1 MTNRFIYLLNYGFVL
16 ILVCWSVAT
25 GAQSAQS
32 GTVSGTVL
40 DAETNDPLIG
50 VTVMIEGSTTGT
62 VTDLDGYYSIAAN
75 ADDVLIFS
83 YTGMETLTVPVG
95 GQSSVDVK
103 LGASSIALDQVIVT
117 AYGTSKR
124 GAFTGSATQINA
136 EALENRA
143 ITNVTSALEG
153 AAGIQYTPGSGQ
165 PGSSSPLRVRGFG
178 SVNASSSPLYVV
190 DGIIFSGALN
200 SINPNDIESLT
211 VLKDA
216 SSTALY
222 GSKAA
227 NGVVLITTKGGRT
240 GQSRFNV
247 NVSQGFSGR
256 SIKEYDRVSPEQYY
270 ELQWEAYRNSLVY
283 GAGETMEDANREASA
298 EIVELLGTNPFNVAD
313 SLVVGTNGQLNPD
326 AELLYGDDLNW
337 QDALTRLGNRTQ
349 ADISYQGGTETSTF
363 YTSLGYIDDTGWIQ
377 ASDFGRLTGRAN
389 VTAQPREWVKT
400 GFNANLS
407 SSTTN
412 QAADGG
418 STSFV
423 NPFFSTRNIAP
434 IYPLYEHDPVTG
446 DFIFDE
452 AGQRIYNL
460 GAARV
465 GNTNGRNVV
474 QETLLN
480 IDEERRNTLGAR
492 AFVDLYFLNGFT
504 LTLNA
509 GLDRLSYNNET
520 YGNRIVGDA
529 APNGRASRTNSVTS
543 SITYN
548 QLLNYSTAIGR
559 HNFSL
564 LGGHESFEYEYN
576 YLYAYRTNQIAD
588 GNTELRN
595 FTTISDADS
604 YTSRYTTEGWLAR
617 AEYDFNDRYFI
628 STSFRADGS
637 SRFSED
643 VRWGNFYSVGV
654 AWRLDQESFVSNLS
668 WVDLLKFRA
677 SYGEVGNDSNL
688 DTDPVSFY
696 ASQPLFTLGFNN
708 DTEAGIIVGSLGA
721 PQLEWE
727 SNAQTDVA
735 LEFGFWDYR
744 LSGSIEYYNRVT
756 DNLIFSVPLPLSTGN
771 DDYLANIGSMYNR
784 GVELALSASIIN
796 TSNFNFSIDWNGS
809 TINNEF
815 TELPQEEIINGSK
828 KLVVGGSLY
837 DYWLRDYQGVD
848 PADGA
853 VLYALDAEV
862 TTSDSDIRVIDGD
875 SLTTNANSAAYAF
888 VGTAIPD
895 LFGSFSPKF
904 RIGNLRFGVL
914 FTYQLGG
921 QTYDTNHAGLLSNGN
936 YGSSLSTDILDRWQQ
951 PGDITEVPR
960 LDASQSN
967 NFGAASSRFLVKS
980 DYLALRQANIS
991 YDLPDDL
998 SSRIGLASLRV
1009 YANAENLFLANARQ
1023 GMDANQN
1030 FNGTTSN
1037 RFTPSRTITF
1047 GVNASF

>member
-1 MTNRFIYLLNYGFVL
+1 MIKPPVNHIKRGLVL
-16 ILVCWSVAT
+16 VLTLWVMAV

-40 DAETNDPLIG
+40 DADTKDPLIG
-50 VTVMIEGSTTGT
+50 VTIMVEGTTTGT
-62 VTDLDGYYSIAAN
+62 VTDLDGYYSIAAD
-75 ADDVLIFS
+75 ADDVLVFS
-83 YTGMETLTVPVG
+83 YTGMETLTIPVG
-95 GQSSVDVK
+95 GQSTVDAQ

-153 AAGIQYTPGSGQ
+153 ASGIQYTPGSGQ

-178 SVNASSSPLYVV
+178 SVNASSNPLYVV
-190 DGIIFSGALN
+190 DGIIFSGSLN

-227 NGVVLITTKGGRT
+227 NGVVLITTKGGRS
-240 GQSRFNV
+240 GESRFNV

-256 SIKEYDRVSPEQYY
+256 SIPEYDRVGPGQYY

-283 GAGETMEDANREASA
+283 GSGTPVEEANREASR
-298 EIVELLGTNPFNVAD
+298 EIVGLLGTNPYNVAD
-313 SLVVGTNGQLNPD
+313 SLLVGNDGRLNPN
-326 AELLYGDDLNW
+326 AELLYGDDLEW

-349 ADISYQGGTETSTF
+349 ADISYQGGTEKSTF
-363 YTSLGYIDDTGWIQ
+363 FTSLGYIDDTGWILN
-377 ASDFGRLTGRAN
+377 SDFGRVTGRAN
-389 VTAQPREWVKT
+389 VTTQPRDWVKT
-400 GFNANLS
+400 GFNANI
-407 SSTTN
+407 STSTSN

-434 IYPLYEHDPVTG
+434 IYPLYDHDPVTG
-446 DFIFDE
+446 EFLTDD
-452 AGQRIYNL
+452 AGARIYNL
-460 GAARV
+460 GANRV

-480 IDEERRNTLGAR
+480 VDQERRNSLGAR
-492 AFVDLYFLNGFT
+492 AFVDLYFLDGFT
-504 LTLNA
+504 FTFNA

-529 APNGRASRTNSVTS
+529 APNGRASRTNYVAS

-548 QLLNYSTAIGR
+548 QLLNYSKAFGS

-576 YLYAYRTNQIAD
+576 YLYAFRTNQIAD

-604 YTSRYTTEGWLAR
+604 YTNRYTTEGWLAR
-617 AEYDFNDRYFI
+617 AEYDFDDRYFI
-628 STSFRADGS
+628 SASFRADGS
-637 SRFSED
+637 SRFAED
-643 VRWGNFYSVGV
+643 VRWGNFYSVGL
-654 AWRLDQESFVSNLS
+654 AWRLDQESFIADLPWVS
-668 WVDLLKFRA
+668 LLKLRA

-688 DTDPVSFY
+688 DANALSFY
-696 ASQPLFTLGFNN
+696 ASQPLFSLGFNN
-708 DTEAGIIVGSLGA
+708 DTEAGILVGSLGA
-721 PQLEWE
+721 PILEWE
-727 SNAQTDVA
+727 SNAQSDVA
-735 LEFGFWDYR
+735 VEFGFWDYR

-756 DNLIFSVPLPLSTGN
+756 DNLIFEVPLPLSTGN
-771 DDYLANIGSMYNR
+771 DNYLANIGSMYNR

-796 TSNFNFSIDWNGS
+796 TPTFNFTIDWNGS
-809 TINNEF
+809 TISNEF

-837 DYWLRDYQGVD
+837 DYWLRDYRGVD
-848 PADGA
+848 PEDGA
-853 VLYALDAEV
+853 VLYALDGEV
-862 TTSDSDIRVIDGD
+862 TTAEEDIRIIGGD
-875 SLTTNANSAAYAF
+875 SLTTNANSARYDF
-888 VGTAIPD
+888 VGTAVPD
-895 LFGSFSPKF
+895 LFGSFSPKV

-921 QTYDTNHAGLLSNGN
+921 QTYDTNHANLLSNGN
-936 YGSSLSTDILDRWQQ
+936 YGSALSTDILDRWQE
-951 PGDITEVPR
+951 PGDITDVPR

-967 NFGAASSRFLVKS
+967 NFGAASSRFLIKS

-991 YDLPDDL
+991 YDIPDVL
-998 SSRIGLASLRV
+998 ATRIGLSSARV
-1009 YANAENLFLANARQ
+1009 YANAENLFLTTARR
-1023 GMDANQN
+1023 GMDASQN

-1047 GVNASF
+1047 GLNASF

>member
-1 MTNRFIYLLNYGFVL
+1 MTKPLVYQCKRALALVL
-16 ILVCWSVAT
+16 SLWVVTA
-25 GAQSAQS
+25 GAQTAST

-40 DAETNDPLIG
+40 DADTSDPLIG
-50 VTVMIEGSTTGT
+50 VTIMVEGTTTGT

-95 GQSSVDVK
+95 GQSTVDVK

-136 EALENRA
+136 DAIENRA
-143 ITNVTSALEG
+143 ITNITGALEG
-153 AAGIQYTPGSGQ
+153 ASGIQYSPGSGQ

-178 SVNASSSPLYVV
+178 SVNASSDPLYVV
-190 DGIIFSGALN
+190 DGIIFSGSL
-200 SINPNDIESLT
+200 SSLNPNDIESLT

-227 NGVVLITTKGGRT
+227 NGVVLITTKSGKT

-256 SIKEYDRVSPEQYY
+256 SIPEYDRVGPGQYY
-270 ELQWEAYRNSLVY
+270 ELQWEAYRNSLVF
-283 GAGETMEDANREASA
+283 GSGVSEEEANREASR
-298 EIVELLGTNPFNVAD
+298 EIVGLLGTNPYNVAD
-313 SLVVGTNGQLNPD
+313 SLVVGTDGRLNPG
-326 AELLYGDDLNW
+326 AELLYGDDLDW

-349 ADISYQGGTETSTF
+349 ADLSYQGGTEKTTF
-363 YTSLGYIDDTGWIQ
+363 FTSLGYIDDTGWIL
-377 ASDFGRLTGRAN
+377 ASDFGRLSGRAN
-389 VTAQPREWVKT
+389 VTTQPRDWIKT
-400 GFNANLS
+400 GFNANIATS
-407 SSTTN
+407 NTN

-446 DFIFDE
+446 DYILDE
-452 AGQRIYNL
+452 SGGRIYNL
-460 GAARV
+460 GSRRV

-492 AFVDLYFLNGFT
+492 AFVDLYFLDGFT
-504 LTLNA
+504 FTFNA
-509 GLDRLSYNNET
+509 ALDRQTYNNET

-529 APNGRASRTNSVTS
+529 APNGRASRTNTVAS

-548 QLLNYSTAIGR
+548 QLLNYSKSFGQHSIG
-559 HNFSL
+559 L

-576 YLYAYRTNQIAD
+576 YLYAFRTNQIAD

-595 FTTISDADS
+595 FTTLSDGDS
-604 YTSRYTTEGWLAR
+604 YTNRYTTEGWLAR
-617 AEYDFNDRYFI
+617 AEYDFDDRYFL
-628 STSFRADGS
+628 SASFRADGS
-637 SRFSED
+637 SRFAED
-643 VRWGNFYSVGV
+643 VRWGNFYSVGA
-654 AWRLDQESFVSNLS
+654 AWRLDQESFIAELPWVS
-668 WVDLLKFRA
+668 LLKLRA

-688 DTDPVSFY
+688 DNGALSFY
-696 ASQPLFTLGFNN
+696 ASQPLFSLGFNN
-708 DTEAGIIVGSLGA
+708 DTEAGILVGSLGA
-721 PQLEWE
+721 PILEWE

-735 LEFGFWDYR
+735 LEFGFFDYR
-744 LSGSIEYYNRVT
+744 LSGSIEYYNRIT
-756 DNLIFSVPLPLSTGN
+756 DNLIFEVPLPLSTGN
-771 DDYLANIGSMYNR
+771 DSYLANIGSMYNR
-784 GVELALSASIIN
+784 GVELSLSASVIN
-796 TSNFNFSIDWNGS
+796 TPNFNFSIDWNGS
-809 TINNEF
+809 TISNEF

-828 KLVVGGSLY
+828 KLVVGGSIY

-848 PADGA
+848 PEDGA
-853 VLYALDAEV
+853 VLYTLDPEV
-862 TTSDSDIRVIDGD
+862 TTADADIRVLNGD
-875 SLTTNANSAAYAF
+875 SLTTNANSAEYAF

-895 LFGSFSPKF
+895 LFGSFSPKV

-921 QTYDTNHAGLLSNGN
+921 KTYDTNHANLLSNGN
-936 YGSSLSTDILDRWQQ
+936 YGSSLSTDILNRWQE
-951 PGDITEVPR
+951 PGDITDVPR
-960 LDASQSN
+960 LDASQAN

-991 YDLPDDL
+991 YDLPDAL
-998 SSRIGLASLRV
+998 MTRIGMTSARV
-1009 YANAENLFLANARQ
+1009 YANAENLFVNTARR
-1023 GMDANQN
+1023 GMDVSQN

-1047 GVNASF
+1047 GINASF